1 MSAKNDMTALLKFT
15 LSATFHYSG
24 SLLSTQVSADLFR
37 LNPKATVQLQ
47 VQPYR
52 FVRYYEMHISR
63 YSNNTNIQIS
73 IGKPIFSCRHPGMLS
88 PHRTSLTD
96 VLAVAMRGRCNG
108 IERRAGLLLCWRWLC
123 RRRSSAFSF
132 WFRRAFSR
140 VGLRHEHTHSNSQAQ
155 GSSEID
161 CGTTP
166 RNAGVIT
173 SGDEWH
179 GD

>member
-1 MSAKNDMTALLKFT
+1 MQPICLGLTLRLPYSYRYSRIALLDITRCT
-15 LSATFHYSG
+15 LVVTVTILTYKSASG
-24 SLLSTQVSADLFR
+24 NLSSLAGTQACSHL
-37 LNPKATVQLQ
+37 T
-47 VQPYR
+47 
-52 FVRYYEMHISR
+52 
-63 YSNNTNIQIS
+63 
-73 IGKPIFSCRHPGMLS
+73 G
-88 PHRTSLTD
+88 PHS

>member
-1 MSAKNDMTALLKFT
+1 MTALLKFT

-88 PHRTSLTD
+88 PHRTSLSVGGGD
-96 VLAVAMRGRCNG
+96 EGPLQWHRAPGRPSSLLEVAVPPAQLCLFLLVSAS
-108 IERRAGLLLCWRWLC
+108 IQSRRAAPRAHPLQQPSPGQLGDRLRNHAQEC
-123 RRRSSAFSF
+123 RRDHKWR
-132 WFRRAFSR
+132 
-140 VGLRHEHTHSNSQAQ
+140 
-155 GSSEID
+155 
-161 CGTTP
+161 
-166 RNAGVIT
+166 
-173 SGDEWH
+173 
-179 GD
+179 